1 MPGLTASAIE
11 TNAVIVGVCLVAI
24 LAGIGLA
31 PLTAAVIDAVRRRRQ
46 ATRPTP
52 AIGDDGSPDRCD
64 RCGGPLPLTSA
75 YWWLS
80 TDGGVHCSQACADG
94 GDRG

>member
-1 MPGLTASAIE
+1 MPGLTDPGAHAAAI
-11 TNAVIVGVCLVAI
+11 GVCLALI

-46 ATRPTP
+46 ATRPMP
-52 AIGDDGSPDRCD
+52 AIGDDIHPDGTPYGEDEIEQRIRD
-64 RCGGPLPLTSA
+64 
-75 YWWLS
+75 YE
-80 TDGGVHCSQACADG
+80 G